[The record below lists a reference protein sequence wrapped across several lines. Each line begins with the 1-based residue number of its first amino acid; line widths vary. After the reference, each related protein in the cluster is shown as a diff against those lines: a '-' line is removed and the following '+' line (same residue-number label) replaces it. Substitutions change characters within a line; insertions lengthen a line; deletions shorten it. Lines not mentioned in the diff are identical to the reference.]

1 MSSRGRGA
9 TIRIL
14 VVSHTLHAW
23 GAEQRIL
30 DTARRLANEGFAMSL
45 AAPSAGSLAAQW
57 ASAGLSLV
65 PFTSNPRE
73 GLRRPDDSRPSPAE
87 LAHEASAT
95 MANARNLARLA
106 NGFDILHS
114 HSLSANLD
122 VSLAALWARRRS
134 VLDVHDIVRPG
145 LGRLVLTAG
154 SLLAD
159 ATIVN
164 SRATKATIVAPVR
177 HLTVILPGVDTEV
190 FRPGGPDP
198 TLRAELAE
206 APADPIIGIVGRMDP
221 EKGISVLVEAVHRL
235 NTAGRRVNLVVVG
248 APTRTTLAWSQ
259 AMQEEA
265 ATVLGSRVRF
275 IGARADVPE
284 ILRSIDV
291 MVNASDCEPFGRS
304 VLEAQASGTPV
315 VASDT
320 GGIPEF
326 VDDGRT
332 GLLVPPRD
340 PARLASAIG
349 RLLDDPDLARR
360 LAADAQESA
369 TKGHSAAG
377 HAAAVG
383 ELYKQIARRA
393 STRARSR

>member
-1 MSSRGRGA
+1 
-9 TIRIL
+9 
-14 VVSHTLHAW
+14 
-23 GAEQRIL
+23 
-30 DTARRLANEGFAMSL
+30 
-45 AAPSAGSLAAQW
+45 
-57 ASAGLSLV
+57 
-65 PFTSNPRE
+65 
-73 GLRRPDDSRPSPAE
+73 
-87 LAHEASAT
+87 
-95 MANARNLARLA
+95 
-106 NGFDILHS
+106 
-114 HSLSANLD
+114 
-122 VSLAALWARRRS
+122 
-134 VLDVHDIVRPG
+134 
-145 LGRLVLTAG
+145 
-154 SLLAD
+154 
-159 ATIVN
+159 
-164 SRATKATIVAPVR
+164 
-177 HLTVILPGVDTEV
+177 
-190 FRPGGPDP
+190 
-198 TLRAELAE
+198 
-206 APADPIIGIVGRMDP
+206 MDP

-315 VASDT
+315 VASDA

-349 RLLDDPDLARR
+349 RL
-360 LAADAQESA
+360 AADALESA

-383 ELYKQIARRA
+383 GLYKQVALGLRGARA
-393 STRARSR
+393 PARLIGSKGPEGRPRS

>member
-1 MSSRGRGA
+1 MGTS
-9 TIRIL
+9 IRVL
-14 VVSHTLHAW
+14 VVSNTLHAW

-45 AAPSAGSLAAQW
+45 AAPCAGSLAAQW

-73 GLRRPDDSRPSPAE
+73 GLRHPDGSRPSPAG
-87 LAHEASAT
+87 LAQEASAT

-106 NGFDILHS
+106 YGFDILHS

-164 SRATKATIVAPVR
+164 SKATKATIVAPVR
-177 HLTVILPGVDTEV
+177 RLTVILPGVDTDV
-190 FRPGGPDP
+190 FRPGDTNP
-198 TLRAELAE
+198 TLRAQLAE
-206 APADPIIGIVGRMDP
+206 APADPIIGIVGRVDP

-235 NTAGRRVNLVVVG
+235 NNAGRRVNLVVVG
-248 APTRTTLAWSQ
+248 APTTSRLAWAEDLQ
-259 AMQEEA
+259 KEA
-265 ATVLGSRVRF
+265 TAALGARVRF
-275 IGARADVPE
+275 IGGRADVPE

-304 VLEAQASGTPV
+304 VLEAQASSTPV
-315 VASDT
+315 IATDA

-326 VDDGRT
+326 VDNGRT
-332 GLLVPPRD
+332 GLLVPPQD
-340 PARLASAIG
+340 PVRLASAIG
-349 RLLDDPDLARR
+349 RLLDDPELARR
-360 LAADAQESA
+360 LAANALESA
-369 TKGHSAAG
+369 VKDHSAAG
-377 HAAAVG
+377 HATAVG
-383 ELYKQIARRA
+383 RLYRQVALGTRR
-393 STRARSR
+393 